1 MTVTGLR
8 LILFAAAPT
17 PELVLMLQLLNGLT
31 FPAMWVAGVAYADQN
46 APPGMRTTAQGL
58 FGAMVFG
65 LGLAV
70 GGFVGGLILES
81 WGGRG
86 LYLIF
91 GAIVLITVAGV
102 ALLQKRW
109 SAALR
114 RSEA

>member
-1 MTVTGLR
+1 MTVTGSR
-8 LILFAAAPT
+8 LILFAAARA
-17 PELVLMLQLLNGLT
+17 PEFVLALQLLNGLT

-46 APPGMRTTAQGL
+46 APLGMRSTAQGL
-58 FGAMVFG
+58 FGAMVYG

-70 GGFVGGLILES
+70 GGFIGGPILES
-81 WGGRG
+81 WGGHA

-91 GAIVLITVAGV
+91 GSIVLITVASV